1 MAARLLLGV
10 IAALRAVLIP
20 GEAGVLMTEP
30 LAWPKWALPSLLP
43 SPLRAPAERR
53 AADGAPAA

>member
-20 GEAGVLMTEP
+20 GQAALLMTEP
-30 LAWPKWALPSLLP
+30 LAWPKPALPAAVWSQ
-43 SPLRAPAERR
+43 LRAGRERR
-53 AADGAPAA
+53 AAGGVPAA